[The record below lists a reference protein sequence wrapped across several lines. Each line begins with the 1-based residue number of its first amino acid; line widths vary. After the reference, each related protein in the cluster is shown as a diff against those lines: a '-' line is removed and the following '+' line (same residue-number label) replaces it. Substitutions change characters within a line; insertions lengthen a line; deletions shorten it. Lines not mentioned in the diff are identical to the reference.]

1 MLPARALTACAAGQ
15 AALETVF
22 DEGAQERAL
31 VFSCARLLE
40 AAYACEAASG
50 ERLPEGH
57 SCLRLS
63 RKLQLRIAR
72 MRAEDER
79 RVSTAEAAAAAAP
92 QRAASG
98 PAPSEPELP
107 QQQQQMQTQQQTQTQ
122 TQQLMQTQHQ
132 EGEGGRAAAA
142 GSAPAPALLQP
153 RLAQRATVAVPT
165 AAYLR
170 AAPQRTA
177 MGAARSR
184 SPPMQRPRDP
194 QLQLQMQQQHT
205 AMGAA
210 RSRSPPVQRTR
221 DPSPPAPRLVAAVVP
236 AAPAPRHASP
246 PLFAPQPRAMSNPR
260 AASDGRAMSNPR
272 AAALGSRHPSPPSR
286 YPTPPG
292 GRHPSP
298 PARGAFDLVSTD
310 PLSQKRARAATL
322 RP

>member
-1 MLPARALTACAAGQ
+1 MLPARALTACAAAQ

-22 DEGAQERAL
+22 DDGAQERAL
-31 VFSCARLLE
+31 VFACARLLE

-79 RVSTAEAAAAAAP
+79 RVSAAAAAAAAAP
-92 QRAASG
+92 QRAASGASG

-107 QQQQQMQTQQQTQTQ
+107 QQQQTH
-122 TQQLMQTQHQ
+122 TQHQ

-142 GSAPAPALLQP
+142 GSTPAPALLQP

-184 SPPMQRPRDP
+184 SPPVQRPRDN
-194 QLQLQMQQQHT
+194 L
-205 AMGAA
+205 
-210 RSRSPPVQRTR
+210 RSK
-221 DPSPPAPRLVAAVVP
+221 SPPAPRLVAALVP
-236 AAPAPRHASP
+236 AAPTPRHASP

-260 AASDGRAMSNPR
+260 AASNGRAMSNPRAASNGRAMSNPRAASNGRAMSNPR

-298 PARGAFDLVSTD
+298 PARGAFDLVHTN
-310 PLSQKRARAATL
+310 PLSRKRAGAATL
-322 RP
+322 RPLPCASPAS